1 MSTPAMKIGP
11 YGGPG
16 GNHWDINALNPP
28 KRLVS
33 IQIWS
38 TDSSCEGAGG
48 VVNGISFSYLD
59 MAGPLIPSGPWGS
72 QTGKPHVINIGEDER
87 LITVYG
93 TSDGKFVTSLK
104 FVTDRASDPYGPYG
118 APSTISTFSFQGG
131 SILAFLGR
139 SSEKLNAI
147 GAYKLGV

>member
-48 VVNGISFSYLD
+48 VINGISFSYLD
-59 MAGPLIPSGPWGS
+59 MAGQLIPSGPWGS